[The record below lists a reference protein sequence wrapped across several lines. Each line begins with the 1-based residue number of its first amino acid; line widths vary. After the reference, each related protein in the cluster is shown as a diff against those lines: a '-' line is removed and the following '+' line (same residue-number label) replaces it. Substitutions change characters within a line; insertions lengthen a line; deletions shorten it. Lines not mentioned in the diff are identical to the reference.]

1 MKWPTAGNL
10 RILII
15 ALYITIVVFL
25 INFAFD
31 YVVATYKLNFPYSSY
46 VFTLAQLVSAIAIGY
61 ALISV
66 MTSILEGYTS
76 RRLDKVGTG
85 IVKFFGQVIAY
96 AILLLVIF
104 DILNINPTSLLAAS
118 AVGGVILGL
127 AMQNLLPIVFS
138 GVLVGSSRNL
148 TTGDVILLESYYWG
162 VTTPKFLKVKKVGI
176 VFTQFHDS
184 GAHLVSVP
192 NTLLLNS
199 SIATRLEDKGVYKHS
214 VNVNVKN
221 DVPTQILDK
230 YINRNLKSA
239 FSNSNFNCPRA
250 CLMQNNDNTH
260 VYAVTFYFD
269 DIYEVDQIFDKI
281 FKAVDDAYWAAR
293 DDKRA
298 RRYLT

>member
-1 MKWPTAGNL
+1 MKWPTVGNL

-15 ALYITIVVFL
+15 AIYITIVVFL
-25 INFAFD
+25 INFVFD
-31 YVVATYKLNFPYSSY
+31 YVVSTYKLVFPYASY
-46 VFTLAQLVSAIAIGY
+46 VFTLAQLVSTIAIGY

-66 MTSILEGYTS
+66 MTSILENYTS

-85 IVKFFGQVIAY
+85 IVKFFGQVVAY

-104 DILNINPTSLLAAS
+104 NILNINPTSLLAAS

-214 VNVNVKN
+214 VNVNIKN
-221 DVPTQILDK
+221 DVPAHILDK
-230 YINRNLKSA
+230 YISKSLQSA
-239 FSNSNFNCPRA
+239 FSDSYLKVPQA
-250 CLMQNNDNTH
+250 LLMQNNDKTH
-260 VYAVTFYFD
+260 VYSVTFYFD
-269 DIYEVDQIFDKI
+269 DIYEVDQIFDRI
-281 FKAVDDAYWAAR
+281 FRAMDMAYWKAR
-293 DDKRA
+293 EDKRTK
-298 RRYLT
+298 RYLT